1 MLIEFSVENYLSF
14 KDKIT
19 FSMLA
24 SSRKS
29 SEENNDALFDAN
41 NQKFIKSAIIF
52 GANASGKSNLLT
64 ALHFMKKKILSS
76 SSSSSHEVVSNFKL
90 DSACDDLSST
100 FEIVFLV
107 ENKSSLSYL
116 DYLEFRYGFKIKRE
130 VVVSEWLFGRFTAQ
144 ESMLFTRKSNEFE
157 IGSKYK
163 EAKKVYKT
171 LGKINQELMF
181 LKVMADIK
189 GEEDDITSMVIG
201 FFKKINNITF
211 IRDMNLWTV
220 TQAVSENP
228 RLKKMILNMLRV
240 VDLGI
245 EDFLVLEEDFL
256 NNHALNESVKTIRKR
271 KKLKSIHK
279 VYDNQVLT
287 KNTVE
292 FDFNVEESEGTRRFF
307 AIIGP
312 LLEALDKSEIVII
325 DELDSKMHPLLLLF
339 IIKLFNSSFNKK
351 CAQLIAT
358 AHNTILL
365 DKDILRRDQIYF
377 AEKSLSGISSIY
389 SLSDFQHYRKDATY
403 SKDYLLGKLGAIP
416 YISDISSIFEEDDNG
431 K

>member
-24 SSRKS
+24 SSRKP
-29 SEENNDALFDAN
+29 SEENKDALFDAN
-41 NQKFIKSAIIF
+41 NQRFIKSAIIF
-52 GANASGKSNLLT
+52 GANASGKSNFLK
-64 ALHFMKKKILSS
+64 ALHFMKSKILSAFS
-76 SSSSSHEVVSNFKL
+76 QEVVSNFKL
-90 DSACDDLSST
+90 DSACDALPLS

-107 ENKSSLSYL
+107 ENKSSLSNL
-116 DYLEFRYGFKIKRE
+116 DYLEFRYGFSIKKE
-130 VVVSEWLFGRFTAQ
+130 VIENEWLFGRFTAQ
-144 ESMLFTRKSNEFE
+144 ESMLFIRKGNQFE

-201 FFKKINNITF
+201 FFQKINNITF

-228 RLKKMILNMLRV
+228 RLKKMILNMLKV

-245 EDFLVLEEDFL
+245 EDFLVLDEDFL
-256 NNHALNESVKTIRKR
+256 YNHARNEYVKTIRKR

-287 KNTVE
+287 NNTVE
-292 FDFNVEESEGTRRFF
+292 FDFNEDESEGTRRFF

-312 LLEALDKSEIVII
+312 LIEALDKSEIVII

-339 IIKLFNSSFNKK
+339 IIKLFNSSFNKR

-416 YISDISSIFEEDDNG
+416 YISDINSIFEEDE
-431 K
+431 

>member
-29 SEENNDALFDAN
+29 SEENKDALFEAN
-41 NQKFIKSAIIF
+41 KQKFIKSAIIF
-52 GANASGKSNLLT
+52 GANASGKSNFLK
-64 ALHFMKKKILSS
+64 ALHFMKSKILDA
-76 SSSSSHEVVSNFKL
+76 SSHELVSNFKL
-90 DSACDDLSST
+90 DSACDAEPSS

-107 ENKSSLSYL
+107 ENKSSLSSL
-116 DYLEFRYGFKIKRE
+116 DYLEFRYGFQIKKE
-130 VVVSEWLFGRFTAQ
+130 VVESEWLFGRFTAQ
-144 ESMLFTRKSNEFE
+144 ESMLFIRKGNDFE

-181 LKVMADIK
+181 LKVMTDIK
-189 GEEDDITSMVIG
+189 GEEDDITSMVKG
-201 FFKKINNITF
+201 FFQKINNITF

-228 RLKKMILNMLRV
+228 RLKKMILNMLKV

-245 EDFLVLEEDFL
+245 EDFLVLDEDFL
-256 NNHALNESVKTIRKR
+256 YNQAQNDSVKTRRKI

-279 VYDNQVLT
+279 VYENQIMT

-292 FDFNVEESEGTRRFF
+292 FDFYKDESEGTKRFF

-339 IIKLFNSSFNKK
+339 IIKLFNSSFNKN

-377 AEKSLSGISSIY
+377 TEKSLSGISSIY

-416 YISDISSIFEEDDNG
+416 YISDVNSLFEEDE
-431 K
+431 